1 MVKFPN
7 SAIVDLEKSKF
18 DKPWIAVAAGNM
30 QRKRGDGKQEIKLGM
45 RSLTCEI
52 NFVVSNVI
60 KAMQSRSN
68 QI

>member
-1 MVKFPN
+1 MVKFPD

-18 DKPWIAVAAGNM
+18 DIPWFAVAAGNM